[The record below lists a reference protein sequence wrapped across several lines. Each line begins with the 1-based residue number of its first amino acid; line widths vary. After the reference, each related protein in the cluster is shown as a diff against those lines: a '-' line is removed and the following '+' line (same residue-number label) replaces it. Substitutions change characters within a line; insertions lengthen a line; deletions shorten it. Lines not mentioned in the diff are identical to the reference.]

1 MTQALTAPEIKSA
14 DPTAAF
20 EEFARAFE
28 AFKEGNDAR
37 LAEIDRR
44 LCADVVTEE
53 KVARIGATLDA
64 TKARLDRLALDGR
77 RPALGDTPEG
87 GRDPAAAEHKAAF
100 LSYVRTGEAAGLKV
114 LEGKALSAGSGRTVA
129 ISCPTR
135 WSVRCCGASRR
146 SRRSAPS
153 PPCG

>member
-1 MTQALTAPEIKSA
+1 MTQSANAPETKSA

-77 RPALGDTPEG
+77 RPALGDSPGGRPRPRRGRAQGRLPVLRAHRRGRGPEG
-87 GRDPAAAEHKAAF
+87 A
-100 LSYVRTGEAAGLKV
+100 
-114 LEGKALSAGSGRTVA
+114 
-129 ISCPTR
+129 
-135 WSVRCCGASRR
+135 
-146 SRRSAPS
+146 
-153 PPCG
+153 